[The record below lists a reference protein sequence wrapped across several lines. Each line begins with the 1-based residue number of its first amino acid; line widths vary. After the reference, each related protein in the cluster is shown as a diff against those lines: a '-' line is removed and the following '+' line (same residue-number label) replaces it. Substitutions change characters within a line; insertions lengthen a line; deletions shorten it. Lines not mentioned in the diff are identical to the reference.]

1 MGRQG
6 EANTR
11 RLRRLARMLVDDPE
25 SSDALVL
32 ETLTAAEDCGLDLK
46 DLFGLLISRRRA
58 LAADMARRRHRPQG
72 GQPDIARAFEQLP
85 LQDREILAL
94 TIVERLTYEE
104 AAAIL
109 KLSGETFI
117 ARLTQ
122 ARVALARVA
131 EGERHV
137 VLRLVK

>member
-1 MGRQG
+1 
-6 EANTR
+6 
-11 RLRRLARMLVDDPE
+11 MLIDDPE
-25 SSDALVL
+25 AADALVF

-46 DLFGLLISRRRA
+46 DLFGLLIGRRRA
-58 LAADMARRRHRPQG
+58 LASEAARRRHRPQG

-94 TIVERLTYEE
+94 TIVERLPYEE
-104 AAAIL
+104 SAAIL
-109 KLSGETFI
+109 KLSGEAFI

-122 ARVALARVA
+122 ARTAFARVA